1 MRKANPSKS
10 DGTAGRVVMLD
21 QDLTIYHVQDQLRT
35 LLEALAAGPEL
46 VLDLSRVGEID
57 TAGMQVLILAQRE
70 ALAAGKALHIAAHS
84 PATQEALGF
93 FNLASFFAAPTASPL
108 RESV

>member
-1 MRKANPSKS
+1 MRKANSSKS
-10 DGTAGRVVMLD
+10 ASTAGRVVTLD
-21 QDLTIYHVQDQLRT
+21 QDLTIYHVQDHRRV
-35 LLEALAAGPEL
+35 LLEALTASPEL

-70 ALAAGKALHIAAHS
+70 ALAAGKALHIVAHS
-84 PATQEALGF
+84 AATLEALEF
-93 FNLASFFAAPTASPL
+93 FNLASFFAAATASPL